1 MANDTALLDS
11 FGTISEAQLAELG
24 WTLKPEGLCQ
34 DDTCVLVPDRGALVS
49 DVGLDLAVLGDLLD
63 RPVAVD
69 TEAGLAAIGAPRAT
83 RRRTLDDLVAPDFT
97 LPDQNGDPISL
108 ASLRGKKVVL
118 YFYPKDDTPGCTK
131 EACNFRDRWEQLKAH
146 NITVLG
152 ISKDGATSHNKF
164 INKHELPF
172 TLLTD
177 EEPCAVASL
186 YESYGLKK
194 FMGREYMGMMRHTFL
209 IDEEGKLERIY
220 LKVKAATM
228 ADTLISDLDLS

>member
-1 MANDTALLDS
+1 MSLQIGDS
-11 FGTISEAQLAELG
+11 
-24 WTLKPEGLCQ
+24 
-34 DDTCVLVPDRGALVS
+34 
-49 DVGLDLAVLGDLLD
+49 
-63 RPVAVD
+63 
-69 TEAGLAAIGAPRAT
+69 
-83 RRRTLDDLVAPDFT
+83 APDFT
-97 LPDQNGDPISL
+97 LPDQNGDSISL

-131 EACNFRDRWEQLKAH
+131 EACNFRDRWEQLKAN

-152 ISKDGATSHNKF
+152 VSKDGAASHNKF

-186 YESYGLKK
+186 YESYVLKK
-194 FMGREYMGMMRHTFL
+194 FMVRDYSGMRLHTFL
-209 IDEEGKLERIY
+209 IDEEGKRERIY

-228 ADTLISDLDLS
+228 ADTLITDLGLS